1 MLKKLLLTS
10 ILGLAIGCGSESI
23 KDGVYNGV
31 VREIDIQIIIKDD
44 NLEYIDLKNDTTDY
58 YSKIKDKNEDDED
71 IVYYLSEINKMKCYL
86 GLKQTNESSLVVYP
100 FYTIKATSDI
110 NNALLSYAMGIISIE
125 TINAMISINSV
136 DINKYEIFEKVE
148 N

>member
-1 MLKKLLLTS
+1 MLKKLLLVS

-125 TINAMISINSV
+125 TINDMISINSV